1 MVGEAKV
8 SALRIVR
15 NLGTWCD
22 MDLTMSAHINNT
34 YRAVIY
40 HLYTIKR
47 TSRYLSYDNRTIY
60 SSSSHIDYCNSLLV
74 GVPTTLSKLQ
84 RLQNEAARL
93 VRMLQ
98 NMITLLLQLL
108 IYIDIQ

>member
-1 MVGEAKV
+1 MITGL
-8 SALRIVR
+8 SIV
-15 NLGTWCD
+15 
-22 MDLTMSAHINNT
+22 
-34 YRAVIY
+34 RAVIM
-40 HLYTIKR
+40 
-47 TSRYLSYDNRTIY
+47 SR
-60 SSSSHIDYCNSLLV
+60 IDYCNSLLV